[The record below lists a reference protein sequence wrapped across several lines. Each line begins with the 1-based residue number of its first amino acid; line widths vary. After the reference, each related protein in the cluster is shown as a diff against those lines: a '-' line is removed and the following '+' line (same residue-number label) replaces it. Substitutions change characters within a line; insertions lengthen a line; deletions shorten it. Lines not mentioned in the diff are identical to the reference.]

1 MPSLLLGWLEVI
13 INNTIVIFF
22 IITNTRI
29 ITINPAVVLA
39 LYLLANAPARS
50 GYGSSYSEYEGGYAR

>member
-1 MPSLLLGWLEVI
+1 MLI
-13 INNTIVIFF
+13 IS
-22 IITNTRI
+22 
-29 ITINPAVVLA
+29 AVMLA